1 MTFTIPPRPEVL
13 IKLTKEFARTEP
25 DIDLIIM
32 VLKQDPG
39 LYSLVLSAA
48 NLPGFG
54 RTQQVSSISH
64 AIMLLGLKRLF
75 SLIRLSVM
83 KRSLSSDAQL
93 ERFWDTATEVAFI
106 SQEITKRYTTLDQ
119 DTAYTIGMLHDC
131 GIPLMIQADKT
142 FKDLLR
148 DAHGKPV
155 EVLLTLEQTR
165 YGVNHFTLGA
175 KLAEKW
181 QIPTIAQ
188 QVIHQQAE
196 APARFKDSGT
206 QTNDEL
212 MYLAILMLAKDIS
225 KNYRHFWRLEKDS
238 QLSPVITQAFEYL
251 GLCDYD
257 YLDLR
262 EELLTQLERN

>member
-13 IKLTKEFARTEP
+13 IKLTKEFSRKEP

-32 VLKQDPG
+32 ILKQDPG

-54 RTQQVSSISH
+54 RAQQVSSISH

-75 SLIRLSVM
+75 SLIRLSVL
-83 KRSLSSDAQL
+83 KRSLASEAQL

-106 SQEITKRYTTLDQ
+106 SQELTKRYTSLDQ

-142 FKDLLR
+142 YKDLLR
-148 DAHGKPV
+148 EAHGKPV
-155 EVLLTLEQTR
+155 DFLLKLEQER
-165 YGVNHFTLGA
+165 YGIDHFTLGG

-181 QIPTIAQ
+181 HIPETAQ
-188 QVIHQQAE
+188 RIIREQVD
-196 APARFKDSGT
+196 APTRFKESGT

-212 MYLAILMLAKDIS
+212 MYLAILLLAKDIS
-225 KNYRHFWRLEKDS
+225 KSYRHFWRLEKDR
-238 QLSPVITQAFEYL
+238 QLTSVITQAFEYV

-257 YLDLR
+257 YLDLK
-262 EELLTQLERN
+262 EELLTQLESN